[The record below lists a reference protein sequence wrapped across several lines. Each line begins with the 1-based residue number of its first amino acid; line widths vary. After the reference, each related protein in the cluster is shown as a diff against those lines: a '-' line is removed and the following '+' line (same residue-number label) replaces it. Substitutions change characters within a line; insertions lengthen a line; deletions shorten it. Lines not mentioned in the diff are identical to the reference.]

1 MTRTYQR
8 LAPRIR
14 ASADRRSHNADPAGL
29 PCPSSIEQRTRCS
42 PWRPGAH
49 ELIVDALLED
59 LAGNSLA
66 RVFDRDL
73 TRLTD
78 DPLDIC
84 QTTVTFRC

>member
-1 MTRTYQR
+1 V
-8 LAPRIR
+8 
-14 ASADRRSHNADPAGL
+14 
-29 PCPSSIEQRTRCS
+29 
-42 PWRPGAH
+42 H

-78 DPLDIC
+78 DPLDIR
-84 QTTVTFRC
+84 QATVTFRRT